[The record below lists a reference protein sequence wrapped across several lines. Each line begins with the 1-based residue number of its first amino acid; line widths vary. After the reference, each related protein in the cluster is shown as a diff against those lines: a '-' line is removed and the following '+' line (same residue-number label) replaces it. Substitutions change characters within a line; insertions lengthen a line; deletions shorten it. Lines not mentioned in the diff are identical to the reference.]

1 MKEIILSNGVKI
13 PQIGLGT
20 WFIDDDKVANAII
33 EAVKLGYRHVDTAQ
47 AYGNER
53 GVGEG
58 IRKCGVD
65 RKELFITT
73 KIEAELKDYKSAYD
87 SVIKSSEVMG
97 LDYLDLVIIHAPQP
111 WMEFRGKNRFFKEN
125 IEVWKALEDLYDKGL
140 VRAIGLSNF
149 LIDDMENILTHCR
162 VKPMVNQFLVHIRN
176 TPFEVIDFCQ
186 KNEIAVE
193 AYSPIGH
200 GEILKDT
207 EIKKIADKY
216 GVSVSALCIKYCL
229 ELGTIALPKTASPAH
244 MRDNVNVD
252 FVLSKEDLD
261 TLKSLDRIKDYGK
274 SEMFPC
280 YSEGK

>member
-1 MKEIILSNGVKI
+1 MKEIILRNGVKI

>member
-229 ELGTIALPKTASPAH
+229 ELGTIALPK
-244 MRDNVNVD
+244 
-252 FVLSKEDLD
+252 
-261 TLKSLDRIKDYGK
+261 
-274 SEMFPC
+274 PC
-280 YSEGK
+280 TYAGQRKR